1 MSARARRSLLYWL
14 LLSPLVVIILFPYA
28 VMLST
33 ALKPAEEIFVFP
45 PTWLPSRAAFANFLS
60 MWEAAAF
67 GPALR
72 NSLLVSVGSTL
83 VCLAVAVPAAY
94 ATARMRFAGKGVF
107 RQLLLLTQM
116 LSPIVLV
123 IGIFRLMASLG
134 LVDQLW
140 SLILTY
146 AAFNL
151 AFAIWMLQSYFA
163 SIPKEIEEAAWI
175 DGASRWQ
182 SIVRVFLPLAMPAF
196 AVTSIFT
203 FVNCWNEFVLALTL
217 LRSADSYTLTLK
229 IFSMVGGA
237 YRIDWHHVMAATLL
251 ATVPV
256 AVVFAWLQRG
266 LVRGLAMG
274 AVK

>member
-1 MSARARRSLLYWL
+1 MSPRARRSLLYWL
-14 LLSPLVVIILFPYA
+14 LLSPLVAVILFPYA

-45 PTWLPSRAAFANFLS
+45 PTWLPSRAAFGNFLT

-72 NSLLVSVGSTL
+72 NSLLVSLGSTL
-83 VCLAVAVPAAY
+83 VCLAIAVPAAY

-107 RQLLLLTQM
+107 RQLLLVTQM

-163 SIPKEIEEAAWI
+163 SIPKELEEAAWI
-175 DGASRWQ
+175 DGASRRQ

-217 LRSADSYTLTLK
+217 LRSAESYTLTLK

-266 LVRGLAMG
+266 LVRGLALG